1 VCWIQRL
8 EAFEKLEEK
17 FLILT
22 ELSAILRTCRYKEKP
37 DCRTLRGIGF
47 NKITRHIRFLKN
59 YVFIM
64 IRHNSSVE
72 QYVICELALG
82 NYVIQIS

>member
-1 VCWIQRL
+1 MQIQRETRL
-8 EAFEKLEEK
+8 QNFA
-17 FLILT
+17 
-22 ELSAILRTCRYKEKP
+22 
-37 DCRTLRGIGF
+37 GIGF